1 MLIQRK
7 ILPDLKDSPKG
18 EEMKG
23 NQMWH
28 VYHTAQLSSG
38 QCSIQQLQHKNRP
51 TWNRSPWKWEITHST
66 SSRHYESGVER
77 RGGLLLLSA
86 HLSKQWQMVK
96 LWLNPKQLLKTKRD
110 KCYTLPKDI
119 SKDTNKDKNLRFT
132 NTICFLRFN
141 QEQSKNEFM
150 RKRTH

>member
-1 MLIQRK
+1 MFIVLLNYLADNTQY
-7 ILPDLKDSPKG
+7 
-18 EEMKG
+18 
-23 NQMWH
+23 NN
-28 VYHTAQLSSG
+28 
-38 QCSIQQLQHKNRP
+38 CSIKTDQHETDHLESER
-51 TWNRSPWKWEITHST
+51 ITHST

-86 HLSKQWQMVK
+86 HLREQWQMVK
-96 LWLNPKQLLKTKRD
+96 LRLNPKQLLKTKRD
-110 KCYTLPKDI
+110 KYYTLPKDL
-119 SKDTNKDKNLRFT
+119 SKDTNKDKKLRFT